1 MVHEIY
7 KICLILE
14 NSKSSKFKALM
25 IKVEIQGDVEDL
37 AGAQVCMTLVKLC
50 SHLIQFLNFENGNKN
65 PFSSYFIGFE
75 DQVR

>member
-1 MVHEIY
+1 
-7 KICLILE
+7 
-14 NSKSSKFKALM
+14 M